1 MLMINC
7 IKILENKQTR
17 EKRFYAY
24 YSKDDIEFLRKE
36 LFAIEE
42 YHNEGGSQQKNWHV
56 YTLRRL
62 PKNS

>member
-1 MLMINC
+1 MRKFCPMEQGMSI
-7 IKILENKQTR
+7 
-17 EKRFYAY
+17 RFYVY

-42 YHNEGGSQQKNWHV
+42 YHNEGEKKKKNWHV